1 MKIRI
6 NENQFDRVL
15 QKYLDKVLNRY
26 SGKIC
31 RFEVDGYDEA
41 DVFWIMAIISQDWR
55 DENNTDDFWIDV
67 VELKKEIKEE
77 LKTIFSGINFY
88 VGSYIGNC

>member
-6 NENQFDRVL
+6 NESQFDRVL
-15 QKYLDKVLNRY
+15 QKYLDKLLDRY

-31 RFEVDGYDEA
+31 RLEVDGYDED
-41 DVFWIMAIISQDWR
+41 DVFWIMVIISQDWR

-67 VELKKEIKEE
+67 VRLKKEIKEE

>member
-15 QKYLDKVLNRY
+15 QKYLDKLLDRY

-31 RFEVDGYDEA
+31 RFVVDGYDA
-41 DVFWIMAIISQDWR
+41 FWIMAIISQDWR

-67 VELKKEIKEE
+67 VRLKKEIKEE

-88 VGSYIGNC
+88 VGSYLGNC